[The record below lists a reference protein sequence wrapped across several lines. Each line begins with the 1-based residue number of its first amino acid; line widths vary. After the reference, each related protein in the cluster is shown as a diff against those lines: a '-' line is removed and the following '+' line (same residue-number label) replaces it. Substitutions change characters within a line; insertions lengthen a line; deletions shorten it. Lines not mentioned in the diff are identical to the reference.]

1 MEFDKENF
9 KKKYPSIA
17 DELENGNKK
26 IKICS
31 IKINE
36 ELNNTKKKNKGFQDY
51 VPSII
56 DFIRRCNNIE
66 EAEEIINYLEKRGE
80 ISEEYAKKI
89 RKQIKNKGIRSFGS
103 KKQDNYYFKDIQ
115 IK

>member
-9 KKKYPSIA
+9 KKKYPNIA
-17 DELENGNKK
+17 DELDNGNKK
-26 IKICS
+26 IKIGS
-31 IKINE
+31 VKIDE
-36 ELNNTKKKNKGFQDY
+36 ELNNTKKKNRGFQDY
-51 VPSII
+51 VPSVI

-89 RKQIKNKGIRSFGS
+89 RKQMKKKGIRSFGS
-103 KKQDNYYFKDIQ
+103 RKQDNYYFKDIP